1 MSDMAKSMPEAART
15 RSIAVDEYYRMVEV
29 GILRPDER
37 VELLNGRI
45 FEMPPIGAEHALVVE
60 LLHDAFR
67 TALRDRAATFAQ
79 RPAHLDG
86 FSEPRPDVMVVRGPR
101 ERYWGAHPVP
111 ADALLVIEV
120 SQSTLTF
127 DRGEKLQA
135 YARAGIPEYW
145 IVDLVHERL
154 LVYTHPEGN
163 GYASQRIA
171 GRGERMAP
179 SAFPDAS
186 IAVSDILRP
195 PSSRTASEG

>member
-1 MSDMAKSMPEAART
+1 
-15 RSIAVDEYYRMVEV
+15 
-29 GILRPDER
+29 
-37 VELLNGRI
+37 
-45 FEMPPIGAEHALVVE
+45 
-60 LLHDAFR
+60 
-67 TALRDRAATFAQ
+67 
-79 RPAHLDG
+79 
-86 FSEPRPDVMVVRGPR
+86 MVVHGPR

-127 DRGEKLQA
+127 DRGEKLQT

-154 LVYTHPEGN
+154 LVYAHPEDN

-171 GRGERMAP
+171 GRGESVAP

-186 IAVSDILRP
+186 IAVGDILP
-195 PSSRTASEG
+195 PSSPRAAGEG

>member
-1 MSDMAKSMPEAART
+1 MAKSMPEAART
-15 RSIAVDEYYRMVEV
+15 RSIAVDEYYRMADV

-45 FEMPPIGAEHALVVE
+45 IEMPPIGPEHALVVE

-86 FSEPRPDVMVVRGPR
+86 FSEPQPDVMVVRGPR

-127 DRGEKLQA
+127 DRGAKLQA
-135 YARAGIPEYW
+135 YARAGIAEYW

-154 LVYTHPEGN
+154 LAYANPEGN
-163 GYASQRIA
+163 GYASQWIA
-171 GRGERMAP
+171 GRGERVAP

-186 IAVSDILRP
+186 IAVSDILP
-195 PSSRTASEG
+195 PSSSRTAGEG